1 MFGRL
6 TPLVKNLLGINIGI
20 AIIQSIMKLDLG
32 DQFGLFSIYSET
44 FMPYQFITYM
54 FLHGGM
60 MHLLGNMIGLFFFGP
75 LLEQFLGQK
84 KFLILYMAAGLGGG
98 ILYWGVNYVELNGL
112 KNDIETYIT
121 DPNPDA
127 FSALITEHDV
137 LDRISTPDRNDMMQF
152 IYAFDENPTEV
163 RFQESSVN
171 RTRGIFHLFSNI
183 PMVGASGAIF
193 GILACF
199 ALLFPNT
206 ELYLLLIPFPIK
218 AKYLVGA
225 YLIYEIYSELQRDPG
240 DSVAHLAHLG
250 GALIAY
256 ILIKKWKSKR
266 DSFY

>member
-1 MFGRL
+1 M
-6 TPLVKNLLGINIGI
+6 LGFL
-20 AIIQSIMKLDLG
+20 IISSLMKLDLSA
-32 DQFGLFSIYSET
+32 QFGLFSVYSEH
-44 FMPYQFITYM
+44 FMPYQFFTYM
-54 FLHGGM
+54 FLHGST

-84 KFLILYMAAGLGGG
+84 KFIILILAAGLGGG
-98 ILYWGVNYVELNGL
+98 VLYWGVNYVELNGL
-112 KNDIETYIT
+112 KTDIDTYIT
-121 DPNPDA
+121 DPNPDS

-137 LDRISTPDRNDMMQF
+137 LDRISVPDRNDMMEF
-152 IYAFDENPTEV
+152 IYAFDENPTNMN
-163 RFQESSVN
+163 FQQSSIN
-171 RTRGIFHLFSNI
+171 RTKGIFYLFSNI
-183 PMVGASGAIF
+183 PMVGFSGAIF

-206 ELYLLLIPFPIK
+206 ELYLLFIPFPIK

-225 YLIYEIYSELQRDPG
+225 YIVYEIYSELERDPG

-256 ILIKKWKSKR
+256 ILIKLWKTKR

>member
-6 TPLVKNLLGINIGI
+6 TPLVKRLLGINIGI
-20 AIIQSIMKLDLG
+20 AIIQSVMKVDLG
-32 DQFGLFSIYSET
+32 AQFGLYSIYADS
-44 FMPYQFITYM
+44 FLPYQFFTYM
-54 FLHGGM
+54 FLHGGI

-84 KFLILYMAAGLGGG
+84 KFIILYLAAGLGGG
-98 ILYWGVNYVELNGL
+98 ILYWGVNYVELTGL
-112 KNDIETYIT
+112 KNDVETYIS

-127 FSALITEHDV
+127 FSALILEHAEYAYSNMYEFMD
-137 LDRISTPDRNDMMQF
+137 
-152 IYAFDENPTEV
+152 AFDENPD
-163 RFQESSVN
+163 N
-171 RTRGIFHLFSNI
+171 RNLQQTSINNAKGLFKSFSNI

-206 ELYLLLIPFPIK
+206 ELYLLFLPFPIK
-218 AKYLVGA
+218 AKYLVGF
-225 YLIYEIYSELQRDPG
+225 YILYELYSEFARTPG

-250 GALIAY
+250 GALVAY
-256 ILIKKWKSKR
+256 VLIKQWKPKR